1 MLMTT
6 FRLAAFAVP
15 LLGLGL
21 WATGVAAPYRPT
33 RDPEVLEQ
41 LPAGKD
47 RAADRAGRAM
57 RALLARDPAN
67 LDIALRLALWQLQK
81 ARATSDPRQL
91 GQAQATLAPWWDQAA
106 PPVPVLLLRATI
118 RQSGHAFDAAR
129 RDLEQVIAQEP
140 GNAQAWLTLATIQQ
154 VTGDLAG
161 ATSSC
166 ERTLPAASATIG
178 TICRAA
184 VDGVSGQAG
193 RAYAALD
200 ELASRDRLAHEPVA
214 VQTWA
219 MTLQGELA
227 ERLDRASDADRWY
240 RASLARDPA
249 DAYALAAYADFLL
262 DENRPADV
270 VALIAAD
277 TPVDGLLLRRAQADR
292 VLGSTDAADNARA
305 LSDRFAALRARGDRV
320 HLREEARFQLAIQEA
335 PAVALDLAL
344 QNWAVQKEPLDARIA
359 LECALAA
366 GKPHAADA
374 VVQWID
380 ATHLEGRRLNALAQR
395 VRAP

>member
-1 MLMTT
+1 MTT
-6 FRLAAFAVP
+6 FRLAALAVP
-15 LLGLGL
+15 LLGAWLTAG
-21 WATGVAAPYRPT
+21 AAAPYRPAS
-33 RDPEVLEQ
+33 DSEVLER
-41 LPAGKD
+41 LPAGRD
-47 RAADRAGRAM
+47 RAADRAVRAM
-57 RALLARDPAN
+57 RALLARDPAD
-67 LDIALRLALWQLQK
+67 LDVALRLAQWQLQK

-91 GQAQATLAPWWDQAA
+91 GQAQAVLAPWWNETA

-118 RQSGHAFDAAR
+118 RQSSHAFDAAR
-129 RDLEQVIAQEP
+129 GDLEQATAREP

-161 ATSSC
+161 AARSC
-166 ERTLPAASATIG
+166 EHTQPAASATIA

-184 VDGVSGQAG
+184 VDGVAGQAA

-200 ELASRDRLAHEPVA
+200 ALTSRERLANEPVA

-219 MTLQGELA
+219 MTLQAELA
-227 ERLDRASDADRWY
+227 ERLDRGSDAEHWY
-240 RASLARDPA
+240 RTSLAKDPG
-249 DAYALAAYADFLL
+249 DAYTLAAYADFLL
-262 DENRPADV
+262 DANRPGDV
-270 VALIAAD
+270 AALVASD
-277 TPVDGLLLRRAQADR
+277 TPVDNLMLRRAQADR
-292 VLGSTDAADNARA
+292 LLGSADAAVGVRA

-320 HLREEARFQLAIQEA
+320 HLREEARFRLALEQTPDI
-335 PAVALDLAL
+335 ALDLAL

-374 VVQWID
+374 VVRWID
-380 ATHLEGRRLNALAQR
+380 ATRLEGRQIAALAQR